1 MYIPP
6 PDPGNLG
13 YWNQEAKYRG
23 ESARNG
29 GLTFALI
36 RLLWYLVKGVAWLLI
51 LPPRLALSWWL
62 RRRQKHTQKPLDWR
76 NEI

>member
-6 PDPGNLG
+6 PDPGNLK

-29 GLTFALI
+29 GLLFALI
-36 RLLWYLVKGVAWLLI
+36 RLLLVLLKGVAWLLI
-51 LPPRLALSWWL
+51 LPLRLSLSWWL
-62 RRRQKHTQKPLDWR
+62 RRKQKNTR
-76 NEI
+76 NPSDR

>member
-6 PDPGNLG
+6 PDPGNLK

-23 ESARNG
+23 KSARNG

-51 LPPRLALSWWL
+51 LPLHLSLSWWL
-62 RRRQKHTQKPLDWR
+62 RRNQKNTRNPSDRR